1 MHEQLS
7 RKGGVAR
14 MGKVFIGVLS
24 GIFIGAVI
32 YELLCR
38 NNPELIRKMEE
49 LTSRKDDD
57 LCDAK
62 IKVKNGAKY

>member
-1 MHEQLS
+1 
-7 RKGGVAR
+7 
-14 MGKVFIGVLS
+14 MGKVLIGVLS
-24 GIFIGAVI
+24 GVFIGAVI

-49 LTSRKDDD
+49 LTSQKVDD

-62 IKVKNGAKY
+62 KKVQHN

>member
-1 MHEQLS
+1 
-7 RKGGVAR
+7 VYAR
-14 MGKVFIGVLS
+14 PTARERSSGMGKVLIGVLS

-49 LTSRKDDD
+49 LTSRNVDDF
-57 LCDAK
+57 CDAK
-62 IKVKNGAKY
+62 KKVQHN